1 MREVIGPGL
10 GVVVHIVG
18 AFKLGIDD
26 VIGIEH
32 RQQFLGDELFPDA
45 LNQGTHILIV
55 SLHRAALVQFG
66 ITGMCAQPHQLE
78 PLGIKRA
85 PNRARRQ
92 PPAAVVRAALATAAW
107 VPSSTTL
114 NPLK

>member
-18 AFKLGIDD
+18 AFKLGTDD
-26 VIGIEH
+26 VVGIEH

-78 PLGIKRA
+78 PLGKPIHA
-85 PNRARRQ
+85 SNAWLSLVGQSPLL
-92 PPAAVVRAALATAAW
+92 LADT
-107 VPSSTTL
+107 
-114 NPLK
+114 